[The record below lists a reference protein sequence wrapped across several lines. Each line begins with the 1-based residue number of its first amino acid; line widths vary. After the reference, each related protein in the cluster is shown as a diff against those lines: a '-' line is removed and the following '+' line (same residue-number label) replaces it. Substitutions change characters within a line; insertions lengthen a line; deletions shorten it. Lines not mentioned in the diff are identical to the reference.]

1 MKRIFMIVI
10 LFIFGLLL
18 GFLISNKNRFLSSN
32 SNKIHVIYDT
42 SKKIDVN
49 SSKETIVDT
58 KYKDNNNLSIILSNV
73 KEETINIKF
82 GIKNN
87 SNNNALVNIESK
99 YDKNICDI
107 KINPNKIELGPNK
120 TASIELEVKIKDINK
135 LDKEKF
141 KIDVTI
147 IASSI

>member
-18 GFLISNKNRFLSSN
+18 GFLISNKNRFFSPN

-49 SSKETIVDT
+49 SSKETIVDA

>member
-1 MKRIFMIVI
+1 MKRILMIVI

-49 SSKETIVDT
+49 SSKETTVDT

>member
-1 MKRIFMIVI
+1 MKRILMIVI

>member
-1 MKRIFMIVI
+1 MIVI